1 MGWEDEGSL
10 PGMDEKRAL
19 LAQKHASADI
29 RKQQEK
35 ERKTKQRNV
44 QKQKILDNRKRNNNN
59 KQQERETQKEKQAQ
73 QKATSKELKLPYSSR
88 TNDDDD
94 DDGTLPTMESLL
106 KKIERLRY
114 QKESIETAW
123 KRSEHENENLQM
135 GIRRLKSQVNG
146 AQENYD
152 TDIGKLRKRVSMM
165 QDRVTVVNRL
175 EKGKIF
181 FRIKLF
187 ILSST

>member
-59 KQQERETQKEKQAQ
+59 KWIFRVYYWSMWYVICKRRPETK
-73 QKATSKELKLPYSSR
+73 
-88 TNDDDD
+88 N
-94 DDGTLPTMESLL
+94 
-106 KKIERLRY
+106 
-114 QKESIETAW
+114 
-123 KRSEHENENLQM
+123 
-135 GIRRLKSQVNG
+135 V
-146 AQENYD
+146 
-152 TDIGKLRKRVSMM
+152 
-165 QDRVTVVNRL
+165 
-175 EKGKIF
+175 
-181 FRIKLF
+181 
-187 ILSST
+187 